1 MKLKLYYIAYKHAG
15 TDLLDMISGPHS
27 SYMIALNELTRM
39 SADDKNLIIVF
50 NESEVTKA

>member
-1 MKLKLYYIAYKHAG
+1 MKLKLYYVAYKHAG

-27 SYMIALNELTRM
+27 SYMIALNELKSM
-39 SADDKNLIIVF
+39 SVDDKNLIIVF